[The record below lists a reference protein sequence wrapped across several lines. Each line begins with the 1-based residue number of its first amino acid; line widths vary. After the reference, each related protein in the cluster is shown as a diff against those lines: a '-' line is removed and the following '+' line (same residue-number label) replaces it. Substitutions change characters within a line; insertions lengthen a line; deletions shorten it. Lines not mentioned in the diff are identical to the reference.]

1 MVKERPRPAI
11 DALEPGIGASYHS
24 SQRTSLTPRAA
35 FLLSDAKGLTTMA
48 DTPTLSL
55 ILPAYNAAGFLRN
68 SLLILREHRKR
79 WPTSEVIV
87 VDDGSRDTTA
97 EVAAEFEGEGVTCL
111 RLSKNLGKGGA
122 VRAGMLSAKGVFRVF
137 MDADLPYELD
147 AVDQILKYLDFKEF
161 DIVIGSRHVPG
172 AHFDVKLPW
181 PRKVASA
188 VFTAFVTRLMVTGV
202 VDTQAG
208 IKGFRAPA
216 AERLF
221 RLSVLNSF
229 TFDVEVL
236 YLAFKLNLDVKR
248 IPVRQVRNEPSTIRL
263 SRHTVKMVMDLLSIP
278 LRFYRGGYDL
288 GELR

>member
-1 MVKERPRPAI
+1 
-11 DALEPGIGASYHS
+11 
-24 SQRTSLTPRAA
+24 
-35 FLLSDAKGLTTMA
+35 MA
-48 DTPTLSL
+48 DTLPLSL

-68 SLLILREHRKR
+68 SLLLLGEHRKR
-79 WPTSEVIV
+79 WPASEVIV
-87 VDDGSRDTTA
+87 VDDGSRDQTPD
-97 EVAAEFEGEGVTCL
+97 VVAEFASEGVRCL
-111 RLSKNLGKGGA
+111 RLPRNLGKGGA
-122 VRAGMLSAKGVFRVF
+122 VRAGMLAATGTYRIF

-147 AVDQILKYLDFKEF
+147 AVERILRYLDFKEF

-172 AHFDVKLPW
+172 AYFEVELPW
-181 PRKVASA
+181 PRRIASA

-208 IKGFRAPA
+208 IKGFRAAA

-263 SRHTVKMVMDLLSIP
+263 SRHTVKMVLDLLSIP

-288 GELR
+288 RG